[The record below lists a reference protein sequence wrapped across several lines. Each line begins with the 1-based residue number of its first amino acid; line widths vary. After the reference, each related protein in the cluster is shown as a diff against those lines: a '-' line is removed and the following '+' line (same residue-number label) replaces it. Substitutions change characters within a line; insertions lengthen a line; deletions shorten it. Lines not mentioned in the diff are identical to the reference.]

1 MIPATAQLASQDTL
15 FVLAAFFAAILL
27 VDAFD
32 ISLPR
37 GDSIGMSGPLVAAS
51 VVVFG
56 LPAALLA
63 GLASAAIIQLARR
76 FTHHDSALTE
86 EIAVRLVATL
96 FAGLLD
102 ALLAVLGASALDIV
116 VVPAAYLS
124 AELIGRQTVL
134 ALGGGRLLKRLLS
147 GNISR
152 QALLFAAQLSVSALT
167 ILTVGSL
174 GFWTVIPVVALLLL
188 MRQAYS
194 MLLEI
199 RETYL
204 TTVGVLVEAAESQ
217 SPDMAGH
224 SDRTASVARAIGS
237 KCGLSSGESSRLSYA
252 ALLHDLGRIA
262 DAGQD
267 EASSSSASMVADID
281 FFSHVRSV
289 LNLMDGDLNPEDAEE
304 ADLLAGFIV
313 SLASSIDVASHPGA
327 SFGFLEAPASALSAA
342 LSARS
347 KAQVVAAAVALGYP
361 LPAIA

>member
-134 ALGGGRLLKRLLS
+134 ALGGGRLTQAASLREHLS
-147 GNISR
+147 PS
-152 QALLFAAQLSVSALT
+152 
-167 ILTVGSL
+167 
-174 GFWTVIPVVALLLL
+174 
-188 MRQAYS
+188 
-194 MLLEI
+194 
-199 RETYL
+199 
-204 TTVGVLVEAAESQ
+204 
-217 SPDMAGH
+217 
-224 SDRTASVARAIGS
+224 TAV
-237 KCGLSSGESSRLSYA
+237 CG
-252 ALLHDLGRIA
+252 
-262 DAGQD
+262 
-267 EASSSSASMVADID
+267 
-281 FFSHVRSV
+281 
-289 LNLMDGDLNPEDAEE
+289 
-304 ADLLAGFIV
+304 
-313 SLASSIDVASHPGA
+313 
-327 SFGFLEAPASALSAA
+327 AA
-342 LSARS
+342 LSLGADYLDRRLS
-347 KAQVVAAAVALGYP
+347 WVLDCDTGCRASTTHASGVLNAA
-361 LPAIA
+361 